1 MSSMTPAF
9 VIATDLQPSELS
21 WAHAEAQ
28 VVQVREESAR
38 ILGLEPQVTL
48 AAAPWDALPSVGEIF
63 VLPAPLEF
71 SLLQRETLGRA
82 VTGARRA
89 NPEVTI
95 HHDDIDPGHP
105 LVV

>member
-1 MSSMTPAF
+1 MTPAF

-38 ILGLEPQVTL
+38 ILGFEPQVTL
-48 AAAPWDALPSVGEIF
+48 AAAPWDALPSAGEIF

-71 SLLQRETLGRA
+71 WDARLPRHAAQTLRSRF
-82 VTGARRA
+82 T
-89 NPEVTI
+89 TTM
-95 HHDDIDPGHP
+95 
-105 LVV
+105 